1 MTLIRTAFWLSLVV
15 LLLPTDAQQ
24 QEKLY
29 KTASDA
35 ASQAATFCDRN
46 GKICSKGSEYWGTF
60 QRKLEF
66 GSRLAVDLAGC
77 VLLAVLLLQ
86 GCPLVCSDVARVH
99 EIVNNIARVGLG
111 AVLIASGV
119 HILVSGRKGLSLKG
133 RMALVR

>member
-66 GSRLAVDLAGC
+66 GSRLAVDLASER
-77 VLLAVLLLQ
+77 LLGRSRQANAAIPAHSAAGGLAPVGHALTPSDLAPAWRSVQ
-86 GCPLVCSDVARVH
+86 GR
-99 EIVNNIARVGLG
+99 
-111 AVLIASGV
+111 SG
-119 HILVSGRKGLSLKG
+119 I
-133 RMALVR
+133 